1 MRNVTI
7 NFTDSDKALMEKYQ
21 ILATENEKLYK
32 KKWTVSKHLTNILC
46 VLGIAIAF
54 FLRQYDFGYL
64 FAVAC
69 FLMAFLSLV
78 GMLIYD
84 DKWSFYAW
92 RSNVTYNV
100 ILRNIRDIRSCS
112 DRIQYNI
119 NMEDNTVE
127 YMDSNKTISP
137 VSGILFCT
145 NNIPKTGDIVLN
157 VKEYKIGKKITHG
170 WFAETEKKCELL
182 SN

>member
-21 ILATENEKLYK
+21 ILATKNEKLYK

-54 FLRQYDFGYL
+54 FLRQYDFGCL
-64 FAVAC
+64 FAVPC

-92 RSNVTYNV
+92 RSNVTYNR
-100 ILRNIRDIRSCS
+100 ILSDIKDIRSCS

-127 YMDSNKTISP
+127 YMDSCKTIS
-137 VSGILFCT
+137 GKLFCR
-145 NNIPKTGDIVLN
+145 NNIPDTGNIVLS
-157 VKEYKIGKKITHG
+157 VKEYKIGRKITHG
-170 WFAETEKKCELL
+170 WFAETVG
-182 SN
+182 